1 VSRRSESLEPGFTL
15 IEMMV
20 VLAIIGT
27 LALLVAPSVL
37 SHVSD
42 ANVTAARSQIE
53 TFGVALDAYRLDV
66 GSYPPTE
73 DGLTALRLRPLRL
86 AASAG
91 WRGPY
96 LRRNI
101 PPDPWGRPYIY
112 RSPGTTNTDSYDL
125 YTLGRDGHSG
135 GHGED
140 ADITSW
146 GDSLK
151 P

>member
-1 VSRRSESLEPGFTL
+1 VSHRNERLVSGFTL

-37 SHVSD
+37 RHVSD

-53 TFGVALDAYRLDV
+53 TFGIALDAYRLDA
-66 GSYPPTE
+66 GFYPTTD
-73 DGLTALRLRPLRL
+73 DGLAALRFRPLGAS
-86 AASAG
+86 AASG

-96 LRRNI
+96 LRKSV
-101 PPDPWGRPYIY
+101 PLDPWGHTYVY
-112 RSPGTTNTDSYDL
+112 RSPGSSNPDSYDL
-125 YTLGRDGHSG
+125 YTLGRDGRPG
-135 GHGED
+135 GQGED
-140 ADITSW
+140 TDITSW